1 MMTDMIATIRRLA
14 LVPALAML
22 IVAGAPQWA
31 LAGDAGAEETGVS
44 EKAAAGEDFMPPLT
58 GAPEKRMGAASR
70 ELGQPAVPC
79 GDERVGTGAGAEAGA
94 EAAGECADENAILP
108 EAEGGESEGAAQ

>member
-1 MMTDMIATIRRLA
+1 MTDMIATIRRLA

-79 GDERVGTGAGAEAGA
+79 GDDRADA
-94 EAAGECADENAILP
+94 EAAEEADCADRNETVP
-108 EAEGGESEGAAQ
+108 EPASEESEGAGQ